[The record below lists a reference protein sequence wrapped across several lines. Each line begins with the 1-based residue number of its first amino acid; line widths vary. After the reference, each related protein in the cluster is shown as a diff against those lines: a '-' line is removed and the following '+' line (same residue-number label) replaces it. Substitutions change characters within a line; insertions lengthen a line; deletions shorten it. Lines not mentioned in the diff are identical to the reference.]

1 MAIESK
7 YKLEELVRGT
17 IQICERFLGLAIRI
31 GIWDCTL
38 RKFSDS
44 DQLLILQQTAL
55 SQENAHFHLN
65 NMIAMF
71 DTTNNVPVATCCGYP
86 YPKFTISKTIDCI
99 QQLILSM
106 HPDFPPEDLEEMKS
120 SLDFLEESFPT
131 EIDYEGSWMIEVVYT
146 LPEHRGKGIAQQLIQ
161 YQLDKGKALGFDRAL
176 ITCSIGNENARRLYE
191 KCGFQLVGQ
200 GTSEACQKA
209 IHSPGFYVLQISLH

>member
-71 DTTNNVPVATCCGYP
+71 DTPDNNDNNNHNNNNNNNNHHN
-86 YPKFTISKTIDCI
+86 S
-99 QQLILSM
+99 Q
-106 HPDFPPEDLEEMKS
+106 
-120 SLDFLEESFPT
+120 
-131 EIDYEGSWMIEVVYT
+131 W
-146 LPEHRGKGIAQQLIQ
+146 
-161 YQLDKGKALGFDRAL
+161 
-176 ITCSIGNENARRLYE
+176 N
-191 KCGFQLVGQ
+191 
-200 GTSEACQKA
+200 QK
-209 IHSPGFYVLQISLH
+209 LSLHEFSEWLLHDCYEIIHRTTHY